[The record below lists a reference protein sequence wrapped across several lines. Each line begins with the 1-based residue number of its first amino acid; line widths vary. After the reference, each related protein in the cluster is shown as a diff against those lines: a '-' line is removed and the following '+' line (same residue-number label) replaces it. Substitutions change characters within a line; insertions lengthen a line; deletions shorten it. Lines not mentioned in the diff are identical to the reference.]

1 MASGIFKNAKVSGA
15 ATSVATL
22 YTVPSGKYSTVHSI
36 FVTNRYNLE
45 DLYVNI
51 LINDGSNDFYI
62 SYLLPVPANVGA
74 VIERPINLNDGDIL
88 KVQSSRAN
96 SIDIIANV
104 LEFTP

>member
-45 DLYVNI
+45 DLY
-51 LINDGSNDFYI
+51 
-62 SYLLPVPANVGA
+62 
-74 VIERPINLNDGDIL
+74 GDIL

>member
-22 YTVPSGKYSTVHSI
+22 YKVPSGKYSTVHSI

-62 SYLLPVPANVGA
+62 SYLLPVSANVGA